1 MQVEMSIDRSPL
13 ATLSYPES
21 NGCRG
26 SHLAKVNKSP
36 GDERK
41 TELPPLHS
49 IDAILGL
56 KTWKKKRRSPS
67 PNAHSAEG
75 QQGETCHPHAKIFR
89 PSEEIDDHTTENSSK
104 FFLYRTCTEYPI
116 YTYILTTY

>member
-1 MQVEMSIDRSPL
+1 MQVEMNIDRSPL

-41 TELPPLHS
+41 TELPPS
-49 IDAILGL
+49 TPIDAILGL

-67 PNAHSAEG
+67 P
-75 QQGETCHPHAKIFR
+75 TPTR
-89 PSEEIDDHTTENSSK
+89 PRVSRGRPTTPTPK
-104 FFLYRTCTEYPI
+104 YLDPQMR
-116 YTYILTTY
+116 LMTTPQKTQ